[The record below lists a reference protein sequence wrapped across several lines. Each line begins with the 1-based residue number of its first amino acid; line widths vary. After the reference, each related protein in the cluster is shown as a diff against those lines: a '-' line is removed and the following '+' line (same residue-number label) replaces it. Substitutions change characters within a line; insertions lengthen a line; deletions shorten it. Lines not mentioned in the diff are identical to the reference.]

1 MTKELYTPPEND
13 KQDIKEE
20 FCGACMAVPLAF
32 AGAGSS
38 GAGSQMS
45 GGKKTALIV
54 VGVILTLISIW
65 LAWKFMFGCKT
76 CPGKN
81 K

>member
-1 MTKELYTPPEND
+1 MTKELYTKSKDGEKNT
-13 KQDIKEE
+13 KEE
-20 FCGACMAVPLAF
+20 FCGACLAVPLAF

-45 GGKKTALIV
+45 GKKKTALVV
-54 VGVILTLISIW
+54 VGIILTLISIW

-81 K
+81 